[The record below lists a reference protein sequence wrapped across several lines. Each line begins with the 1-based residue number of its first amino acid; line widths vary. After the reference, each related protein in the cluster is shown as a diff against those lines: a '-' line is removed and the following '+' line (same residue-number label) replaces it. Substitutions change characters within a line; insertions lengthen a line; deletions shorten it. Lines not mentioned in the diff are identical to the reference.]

1 MPDLEVAQAGAL
13 DLLLLS
19 EQLAADE
26 GADQPA
32 GLGRAEERADG
43 SAGGGDSK
51 LGHKSGVGLL
61 EAVGGDDATEPFR
74 IGAVL
79 DAGASIGVGVDQRE
93 WLAPVTDERNVL
105 RVGEGG
111 STSSQDVTLDLVIE
125 QRDQPR
131 SSQAF

>member
-1 MPDLEVAQAGAL
+1 
-13 DLLLLS
+13 
-19 EQLAADE
+19 
-26 GADQPA
+26 
-32 GLGRAEERADG
+32 
-43 SAGGGDSK
+43 
-51 LGHKSGVGLL
+51 
-61 EAVGGDDATEPFR
+61 
-74 IGAVL
+74 VL
-79 DAGASIGVGVDQRE
+79 DAGASIRVGVDQRE